1 MTQTNNITLG
11 HDEPVLED
19 IPSIDVCSSASLIKA
34 DPLPNEGVFKLLGY
48 LILTLAVSL
57 SAFQIW
63 QGITSTISATYFRP
77 VHLSWV
83 LVLIFLNYPLIS
95 DRYNKGYLPGR
106 VLDLALCGLALF
118 AAYRMSIFDY
128 NDIDHLLYGLK
139 MPDLLAGSALLLLL
153 MEGCRRT
160 VGWVMVLISALFL
173 SYSAFGDILPSAI
186 ATKGYSLQELIQFQ
200 IYSANGVF
208 GSALGIAATTVFI
221 FVLFGA
227 FLEVTGAGKFFIDLS
242 FSIAG
247 KYRGGPAK
255 AAVLASAGL
264 GSISG
269 SAIANTV
276 TTGSV
281 TIPMMKQ
288 LGYKPEQAAGIEA
301 AASTGGQIMPPIMGA
316 GAFVMA
322 QFTGVP
328 YSEIMLASIAPAILY
343 FFCTLLY
350 VHLMACKL
358 NLKAVSRTEAVIS
371 VMKHGAH
378 YLIPLGLI
386 TALLMMAYSP
396 LLVGVAGCGAI
407 LVTAA
412 LRKHSRIGL
421 SQFIQ
426 GMKNGALMALP
437 ISVACGAAGI
447 IVGVVGQTGIGL
459 QFTQFVMEFSGG
471 YMLVALGLISI
482 VALILG
488 MGLPVTAAYIVLAVM
503 AVPMLGDFGLP
514 LLTAHLIIFWL
525 SQTSNV
531 TPPIALAAFA
541 AAGVAKANPMKSSV
555 EAFKLAGGLFIIPIM
570 MAYTDLI
577 NPEASVLEFGFAI
590 AQTAAIILALA
601 ISIEGYLLRP
611 LSKMER
617 IIAFMMAPL
626 ILFNFFGVGFV
637 GILVICGLILMQW
650 KSRELAEGT

>member
-1 MTQTNNITLG
+1 MDIITDKNQSDV
-11 HDEPVLED
+11 DEY
-19 IPSIDVCSSASLIKA
+19 
-34 DPLPNEGVFKLLGY
+34 LPHERTVTVFGF
-48 LILTLAVSL
+48 LILSIAVAL

-63 QGITSTISATYFRP
+63 QGISSTISATYFRP
-77 VHLSWV
+77 IHLCWV
-83 LVLIFLNYPLIS
+83 LILIFLHYPLINNRKS
-95 DRYNKGYLPGR
+95 SLYLAGR
-106 VLDLALCGLALF
+106 VIDLILCGLIVF
-118 AAYRMSIFDY
+118 AAYRMTIFDY
-128 NDIDHLLYGLK
+128 NDINHLFYGLQL
-139 MPDLLAGSALLLLL
+139 PDMVAGCSFIILL

-160 VGWVMVLISALFL
+160 VGWVMVLIAVLFL
-173 SYSAFGDILPSAI
+173 SYSAFGDMLPAGFAI
-186 ATKGYSLQELIQFQ
+186 KSYTLQELIQFQ
-200 IYSANGVF
+200 IFSANGIF
-208 GSALGIAATTVFI
+208 GSALGIAATTVFV

-227 FLEVTGAGKFFIDLS
+227 FLEVTGAGKFFIDLA

-276 TTGSV
+276 TTGSI
-281 TIPMMKQ
+281 TIPMMKK

-358 NLKAVSRTEAVIS
+358 NLKAANRTEAVMS
-371 VMKHGAH
+371 VMKEGAH
-378 YLIPLGLI
+378 HLIPLALI
-386 TALLMMAYSP
+386 TTLLMMAYSP
-396 LLVGVAGCGAI
+396 LLVGVAGCAAI

-421 SQFIQ
+421 QKFIE

-437 ISVACGAAGI
+437 ISAACGAAGI

-459 QFTQFVMEFSGG
+459 QFTQFVMDFSGG
-471 YMLVALGLISI
+471 YLLIALGLISI
-482 VALILG
+482 VALVLG

-503 AVPMLGDFGLP
+503 AVPMLSDFGLS
-514 LLTAHLIIFWL
+514 LLTAHLIVFWL

-541 AAGVAKANPMKSSV
+541 GAGVANANPMKSSV

-570 MAYTDLI
+570 MAYTNLVDSSAGAWSLTLSI
-577 NPEASVLEFGFAI
+577 VQTLTIIIAI
-590 AQTAAIILALA
+590 AV
-601 ISIEGYLLRP
+601 SIEGYLLRV
-611 LSKMER
+611 LTTAER
-617 IIAFMMAPL
+617 LLAFSTIPL
-626 ILFNFFGVGFV
+626 ILLNPFGAGFV
-637 GILVICGLILMQW
+637 GIIIIAGLILTQW
-650 KSRELAEGT
+650 RGKPQVT

>member
-1 MTQTNNITLG
+1 MDITPDNQNVSPQL
-11 HDEPVLED
+11 
-19 IPSIDVCSSASLIKA
+19 
-34 DPLPNEGVFKLLGY
+34 LPYEKLVKTMGY
-48 LILTLAVSL
+48 LTLIVAVAL

-63 QGITSTISATYFRP
+63 QGVSSTISATYFRP
-77 VHLSWV
+77 IHLCWV
-83 LVLIFLNYPLIS
+83 LVLIFLHYPLVS
-95 DRYNKGYLPGR
+95 NRKNKLFIFGKLIDVILCAVVVFAGYRLW
-106 VLDLALCGLALF
+106 
-118 AAYRMSIFDY
+118 IFDY
-128 NDIDHLLYGLK
+128 NDINHLFYGLQFAD
-139 MPDLLAGSALLLLL
+139 MFAGSALLALLL
-153 MEGCRRT
+153 EGCRRT
-160 VGWVMVLISALFL
+160 VGWVMVLIAALFL
-173 SYSAFGDILPSAI
+173 AYSAFGDMLPSGFSIKAY
-186 ATKGYSLQELIQFQ
+186 TLQELIQFQ

-227 FLEVTGAGKFFIDLS
+227 FLEVTGAGKFFIDLA

-276 TTGSV
+276 TTGSI
-281 TIPMMKQ
+281 TIPMMKK

-328 YSEIMLASIAPAILY
+328 YSEIMIASIAPAILY

-358 NLKAVSRTEAVIS
+358 NLKAVSKTEAVIA
-371 VMKHGAH
+371 VMKDGAH
-378 YLIPLGLI
+378 HLIPLILI
-386 TALLMMAYSP
+386 TVLLMMAYSP
-396 LLVGVAGCGAI
+396 LLVGVAGCSAI
-407 LVTAA
+407 LLTAA
-412 LRKHSRIGL
+412 LRKHSRVGL
-421 SQFIQ
+421 KKFIE

-437 ISVACGAAGI
+437 ISAACGAAGI

-459 QFTQFVMEFSGG
+459 QFTQFVMDFSGG
-471 YMLVALGLISI
+471 YMLIALGLISL

-503 AVPMLGDFGLP
+503 AVPMLSDFGLP
-514 LLTAHLIIFWL
+514 LLTAHLIVFWL

-541 AAGVAKANPMKSSV
+541 GAGVANANPMKSSV

-570 MAYTDLI
+570 MAYTSLV
-577 NPEASVLEFGFAI
+577 NPDDGMPALLLSIIQTLTIIVAI
-590 AQTAAIILALA
+590 AIA
-601 ISIEGYLLRP
+601 IEGYLIRSLSMVERLAALIAIP
-611 LSKMER
+611 LLLLNPFGIGPLGIV
-617 IIAFMMAPL
+617 IIVAL
-626 ILFNFFGVGFV
+626 I
-637 GILVICGLILMQW
+637 VIQW
-650 KSRELAEGT
+650 RGREVVKQT

>member
-1 MTQTNNITLG
+1 MR
-11 HDEPVLED
+11 
-19 IPSIDVCSSASLIKA
+19 SIAILI
-34 DPLPNEGVFKLLGY
+34 VF
-48 LILTLAVSL
+48 S
-57 SAFQIW
+57 
-63 QGITSTISATYFRP
+63 
-77 VHLSWV
+77 
-83 LVLIFLNYPLIS
+83 
-95 DRYNKGYLPGR
+95 
-106 VLDLALCGLALF
+106 
-118 AAYRMSIFDY
+118 AYRMSIFDY
-128 NDIDHLLYGLK
+128 NDINHLFYGLQL
-139 MPDLLAGSALLLLL
+139 PDMIAGCSLLLLL

-160 VGWVMVLISALFL
+160 VGWVMVLIAVLFL
-173 SYSAFGDILPSAI
+173 SYSAFGDLLPSGFAI
-186 ATKGYSLQELIQFQ
+186 KSYSLQELIQFQ
-200 IYSANGVF
+200 IFSANGVF

-227 FLEVTGAGKFFIDLS
+227 FLEVTGAGKFFIDLA

-276 TTGSV
+276 TTGSI
-281 TIPMMKQ
+281 TIPMMKK

-358 NLKAVSRTEAVIS
+358 DLKAVSRTEAVMS
-371 VMKHGAH
+371 VMKDGAH
-378 YLIPLGLI
+378 HLIPLALI
-386 TALLMMAYSP
+386 TTLLMMAYSP
-396 LLVGVAGCGAI
+396 LLVGVAGCAAI

-421 SQFIQ
+421 KKFIE
-426 GMKNGALMALP
+426 GMKSGALMALP
-437 ISVACGAAGI
+437 ISAACGAAGI

-459 QFTQFVMEFSGG
+459 QFTQFVMDFSGG
-471 YMLVALGLISI
+471 YMLIALGLISL
-482 VALILG
+482 VALVLG

-503 AVPMLGDFGLP
+503 AVPMLSDFGLP
-514 LLTAHLIIFWL
+514 LLTAHLIVFWL

-541 AAGVAKANPMKSSV
+541 GAGVANANPMKSSV

-570 MAYTDLI
+570 MAYTDLVNSDAGVVDLTFSI
-577 NPEASVLEFGFAI
+577 IQTLTIIMAI
-590 AQTAAIILALA
+590 AVA
-601 ISIEGYLLRP
+601 IEGYLLRP
-611 LSKMER
+611 LTGVER
-617 IIAFMMAPL
+617 LLAFLTIPL
-626 ILFNFFGVGFV
+626 VMLDPFGAGFL
-637 GILVICGLILMQW
+637 GIVIMIGLILVQW
-650 KSRELAEGT
+650 KGRGRSSQS

>member
-1 MTQTNNITLG
+1 MSPLQQNSDTDATTNA
-11 HDEPVLED
+11 PV
-19 IPSIDVCSSASLIKA
+19 VT
-34 DPLPNEGVFKLLGY
+34 PLPHESTVKYLGY
-48 LILTLAVSL
+48 VILAIAVAL
-57 SAFQIW
+57 SSFQIW

-77 VHLSWV
+77 VHLCWV
-83 LVLIFLNYPLIS
+83 LVLIFLHYPLIS
-95 DRYNKGYLPGR
+95 NRYSKGYMLGR
-106 VLDLALCGLALF
+106 VTDLLLCGLTVF
-118 AAYRMSIFDY
+118 AGYRMLIFDY
-128 NDIDHLLYGLK
+128 NDIDHLLYGLGNI
-139 MPDLLAGSALLLLL
+139 DLAAGCALLLLL
-153 MEGCRRT
+153 LEGCRRT
-160 VGWVMVLISALFL
+160 VGWVMVMIAGLFL
-173 SYSAFGDILPSAI
+173 AYSAFGDMLPGAL
-186 ATKGYSLQELIQFQ
+186 ATKAYSLQELIQFQ
-200 IYSANGVF
+200 IFSANGVF

-227 FLEVTGAGKFFIDLS
+227 FLEVTGAGKFFIDLA

-281 TIPMMKQ
+281 TIPMMKK
-288 LGYKPEQAAGIEA
+288 LGYTPEQSAGIEA

-328 YSEIMLASIAPAILY
+328 YSDIMLASIAPAILY

-358 NLKAVSRTEAVIS
+358 NLQAASRTEAVIA
-371 VMKHGAH
+371 VMKQGAH
-378 YLIPLGLI
+378 HLIPLVII
-386 TALLMMAYSP
+386 TVLLMMAYSP
-396 LLVGVAGCGAI
+396 LLVGVAGCAAI
-407 LVTAA
+407 LLTAA

-421 SQFIQ
+421 SKFIS

-459 QFTQFVMEFSGG
+459 QFTQFVMDFSGG

-482 VALILG
+482 VALVLG

-514 LLTAHLIIFWL
+514 LLTAHLIVFWL

-541 AAGVAKANPMKSSV
+541 GAGVANANPMKSSV
-555 EAFKLAGGLFIIPIM
+555 EAFKLAGGLFMIPIM
-570 MAYTDLI
+570 MAYTDLL
-577 NPEASVLEFGFAI
+577 NPEAGVLAFGFAI
-590 AQTAAIILALA
+590 LQTATIILALA
-601 ISIEGYLLRP
+601 IAIEGYLLRA
-611 LSKMER
+611 LSSVER
-617 IIAFMMAPL
+617 IVAFAAVPL
-626 ILFNFFGVGFV
+626 VLFNPFGIGFV
-637 GILVICGLILMQW
+637 GMLIVVGLLVKQW
-650 KSRELAEGT
+650 KTTAKVAV

>member
-1 MTQTNNITLG
+1 MTDKNQ
-11 HDEPVLED
+11 PD
-19 IPSIDVCSSASLIKA
+19 IEH
-34 DPLPNEGVFKLLGY
+34 LPHEKTVNVFGY
-48 LILTLAVSL
+48 LILGIAVAL
-57 SAFQIW
+57 SMFQIW
-63 QGITSTISATYFRP
+63 QGISSTISATYFRP
-77 VHLSWV
+77 IHLCWV
-83 LVLIFLNYPLIS
+83 LILIFLHYPLITN
-95 DRYNKGYLPGR
+95 RKNHLYLVGR
-106 VLDLALCGLALF
+106 VIDLALCGLIVF
-118 AAYRMSIFDY
+118 AAYRMLIFDY
-128 NDIDHLLYGLK
+128 NDINHLFYGLQL
-139 MPDLLAGSALLLLL
+139 PDMIAGCSLILLL

-160 VGWVMVLISALFL
+160 VGWVMVLIAVLFL
-173 SYSAFGDILPSAI
+173 SYSAFGDLLPSGFAI
-186 ATKGYSLQELIQFQ
+186 KSYSLQELIQFQ
-200 IYSANGVF
+200 IFSANGIF

-227 FLEVTGAGKFFIDLS
+227 FLEVTGAGKFFIDLA

-276 TTGSV
+276 TTGSI
-281 TIPMMKQ
+281 TIPMMKK

-358 NLKAVSRTEAVIS
+358 ELKAVSRTEAVMS
-371 VMKHGAH
+371 VMKDGAH
-378 YLIPLGLI
+378 HLIPLALI
-386 TALLMMAYSP
+386 TTLLMMAYSP
-396 LLVGVAGCGAI
+396 LLVGVAGCAAI

-421 SQFIQ
+421 KKFIE

-437 ISVACGAAGI
+437 ISAACGAAGI

-459 QFTQFVMEFSGG
+459 QFTQFVMDFSGG
-471 YMLVALGLISI
+471 YMLIALGLISL
-482 VALILG
+482 VALVLG

-503 AVPMLGDFGLP
+503 AVPMLSDFGLP
-514 LLTAHLIIFWL
+514 LLTAHLIVFWL

-541 AAGVAKANPMKSSV
+541 GAGVANANPMKSSV

-570 MAYTDLI
+570 MAYTNLVNSDASAMDL
-577 NPEASVLEFGFAI
+577 GFSIVQTLTIIIAVAI
-590 AQTAAIILALA
+590 F
-601 ISIEGYLLRP
+601 IEGYLLRP
-611 LSKMER
+611 LTAVER
-617 IIAFMMAPL
+617 LLAFFTIPL
-626 ILFNFFGVGFV
+626 VMLNPFGVGFL
-637 GILVICGLILMQW
+637 GIIIMLGLIVIQW
-650 KSRELAEGT
+650 KGRGRVSQS

>member
-1 MTQTNNITLG
+1 MDITPDNQ
-11 HDEPVLED
+11 H
-19 IPSIDVCSSASLIKA
+19 SSSQ
-34 DPLPNEGVFKLLGY
+34 PLPYEKLVNAMGY
-48 LILTLAVSL
+48 LTLVVAVAL
-57 SAFQIW
+57 SVFQIW
-63 QGITSTISATYFRP
+63 QGVSSTISATYFRP
-77 VHLSWV
+77 IHLCWV
-83 LVLIFLNYPLIS
+83 LVLIFLHYPLIAN
-95 DRYNKGYLPGR
+95 RENKFFVVGKLID
-106 VLDLALCGLALF
+106 VILCGVVVF
-118 AAYRMSIFDY
+118 AGYRLWIFDY
-128 NDIDHLLYGLK
+128 NDINHLFYGLQFAD
-139 MPDLLAGSALLLLL
+139 MFAGCTLLALLL
-153 MEGCRRT
+153 EGCRRT
-160 VGWVMVLISALFL
+160 VGWVMVFIATLFLAYSAL
-173 SYSAFGDILPSAI
+173 GDMLPSGFAI
-186 ATKGYSLQELIQFQ
+186 KAYSLQELIQFQ

-227 FLEVTGAGKFFIDLS
+227 FLEVTGAGKFFIDLA

-276 TTGSV
+276 TTGSI
-281 TIPMMKQ
+281 TIPMMKK

-328 YSEIMLASIAPAILY
+328 YSEIMIASIAPAILY

-358 NLKAVSRTEAVIS
+358 NLQAVSKTEAVIA
-371 VMKHGAH
+371 VMKDGAH
-378 YLIPLGLI
+378 HLIPLILI
-386 TALLMMAYSP
+386 TVLLMMAYSP
-396 LLVGVAGCGAI
+396 LLVGVAGCSAI
-407 LVTAA
+407 LMTAA

-421 SQFIQ
+421 KKFIE

-437 ISVACGAAGI
+437 ISAACGAAGI

-459 QFTQFVMEFSGG
+459 QFTQFVMDFSGG
-471 YMLVALGLISI
+471 YMLIALGLISL
-482 VALILG
+482 VALVLG

-503 AVPMLGDFGLP
+503 AVPMLTDFGLP
-514 LLTAHLIIFWL
+514 LLTAHLIVFWL

-541 AAGVAKANPMKSSV
+541 GAGVANANPMKSSV

-570 MAYTDLI
+570 MAYTSI
-577 NPEASVLEFGFAI
+577 VNPNDGMPALLFSIVQTLTIIVAI
-590 AQTAAIILALA
+590 AIA
-601 ISIEGYLLRP
+601 IEGYLIRSLNMVERLVALLAIP
-611 LSKMER
+611 LLLLNPFGLGPLGIV
-617 IIAFMMAPL
+617 II
-626 ILFNFFGVGFV
+626 I
-637 GILVICGLILMQW
+637 GLIVIQW
-650 KSRELAEGT
+650 RSREVAQQA

>member
-1 MTQTNNITLG
+1 MDITP
-11 HDEPVLED
+11 DNQN
-19 IPSIDVCSSASLIKA
+19 ASPQL
-34 DPLPNEGVFKLLGY
+34 LPYEKLVKTMGY
-48 LILTLAVSL
+48 LTLVVAVAL

-63 QGITSTISATYFRP
+63 QGVSSTISATYFRP
-77 VHLSWV
+77 IHLCWV
-83 LVLIFLNYPLIS
+83 LVLIFLHFPLIS
-95 DRYNKGYLPGR
+95 NRKNKLFIVGKLIDVILCAVVVFAGYRLW
-106 VLDLALCGLALF
+106 
-118 AAYRMSIFDY
+118 IFDY
-128 NDIDHLLYGLK
+128 NDINHLFYGLQFAD
-139 MPDLLAGSALLLLL
+139 MFAGSALLVLLL
-153 MEGCRRT
+153 EGCRRT
-160 VGWVMVLISALFL
+160 VGWVMVLIAVLFL
-173 SYSAFGDILPSAI
+173 AYSAFGDMLPSGFSIKAY
-186 ATKGYSLQELIQFQ
+186 TLQELIQFQ

-227 FLEVTGAGKFFIDLS
+227 FLEVTGAGKFFIDLA

-276 TTGSV
+276 TTGSI
-281 TIPMMKQ
+281 TIPMMKK

-328 YSEIMLASIAPAILY
+328 YSEIMIASIAPAILY

-371 VMKHGAH
+371 VMKDGAH
-378 YLIPLGLI
+378 RLIPLILI

-396 LLVGVAGCGAI
+396 LLVGVAGCSAI
-407 LVTAA
+407 LLTAA

-421 SQFIQ
+421 KKFIE

-437 ISVACGAAGI
+437 ISAACGAAGI

-459 QFTQFVMEFSGG
+459 QFTQFVMDFSGG
-471 YMLVALGLISI
+471 YMLIALGLISL

-503 AVPMLGDFGLP
+503 AVPMLSDFGLP
-514 LLTAHLIIFWL
+514 LLTAHLIVFWL

-541 AAGVAKANPMKSSV
+541 GAGVANANPMKSSV

-570 MAYTDLI
+570 MAYTSLV
-577 NPEASVLEFGFAI
+577 NPDDGMPALLLSIVQTLTIIVAI
-590 AQTAAIILALA
+590 AIA
-601 ISIEGYLLRP
+601 IEGYLIRSLSMVERLAALLAIP
-611 LSKMER
+611 LLLLNPFGLGPLGIV
-617 IIAFMMAPL
+617 IIVAL
-626 ILFNFFGVGFV
+626 I
-637 GILVICGLILMQW
+637 VIQW
-650 KSRELAEGT
+650 RGREVAKQT

>member
-1 MTQTNNITLG
+1 MDIMTDKNLP
-11 HDEPVLED
+11 EPEH
-19 IPSIDVCSSASLIKA
+19 
-34 DPLPNEGVFKLLGY
+34 LPHERTVNLFGY
-48 LILTLAVSL
+48 LILGIAVAL
-57 SAFQIW
+57 SVFQIW
-63 QGITSTISATYFRP
+63 QGISSTISATYFRP
-77 VHLSWV
+77 IHLCWV
-83 LVLIFLNYPLIS
+83 LILIFLHYPLVS
-95 DRYNKGYLPGR
+95 NRKSHLYLVGR
-106 VLDLALCGLALF
+106 VVDLALCGLIVF

-128 NDIDHLLYGLK
+128 NDINHLFYGLQL
-139 MPDLLAGSALLLLL
+139 PDMIAGCSLLLLL

-160 VGWVMVLISALFL
+160 VGWVMVLIAVLFL
-173 SYSAFGDILPSAI
+173 SYSAFGDLLPSGFAI
-186 ATKGYSLQELIQFQ
+186 KSYSLQELIQFQ
-200 IYSANGVF
+200 IFSANGVF

-227 FLEVTGAGKFFIDLS
+227 FLEVTGAGKFFIDLA

-276 TTGSV
+276 TTGSI
-281 TIPMMKQ
+281 TIPMMKK

-371 VMKHGAH
+371 VMKDGAH
-378 YLIPLGLI
+378 HLIPLALI
-386 TALLMMAYSP
+386 TTLLMMAYSP
-396 LLVGVAGCGAI
+396 LLVGVAGCAAI
-407 LVTAA
+407 LLTAA

-421 SQFIQ
+421 KKFIE
-426 GMKNGALMALP
+426 GMKSGALMALP
-437 ISVACGAAGI
+437 ISAACGAAGI

-459 QFTQFVMEFSGG
+459 QFTQFVMDFSGG
-471 YMLVALGLISI
+471 YMLIALGLISL
-482 VALILG
+482 VALVLG

-503 AVPMLGDFGLP
+503 AVPMLSDFGLP
-514 LLTAHLIIFWL
+514 LLTAHLIVFWL

-541 AAGVAKANPMKSSV
+541 GAGVANANPMKSSV

-570 MAYTDLI
+570 MAYTNLVNSEAGVVDLTYSI
-577 NPEASVLEFGFAI
+577 IQTLTIIIAI
-590 AQTAAIILALA
+590 AVA
-601 ISIEGYLLRP
+601 IEGYLLRP
-611 LSKMER
+611 LTAVER
-617 IIAFMMAPL
+617 LLAFLTIPL
-626 ILFNFFGVGFV
+626 VMLDPFGVGFL
-637 GILVICGLILMQW
+637 GIVIMIGLILVQW
-650 KSRELAEGT
+650 RGQAQAS

>member
-1 MTQTNNITLG
+1 MDITPDNQ
-11 HDEPVLED
+11 H
-19 IPSIDVCSSASLIKA
+19 PSSQ
-34 DPLPNEGVFKLLGY
+34 PLPYEKLVNVMGY
-48 LILTLAVSL
+48 LTLVVAVAL
-57 SAFQIW
+57 SVFQIW
-63 QGITSTISATYFRP
+63 QGVSSTISATYFRP
-77 VHLSWV
+77 IHLCWV
-83 LVLIFLNYPLIS
+83 LVLIFLHYPLIAN
-95 DRYNKGYLPGR
+95 RENKFFVVGKLID
-106 VLDLALCGLALF
+106 VILCGVVVF
-118 AAYRMSIFDY
+118 AGYRLWIFDY
-128 NDIDHLLYGLK
+128 NDINHLFYGLRFAD
-139 MPDLLAGSALLLLL
+139 MFAGCTLLALLL
-153 MEGCRRT
+153 EGCRRT
-160 VGWVMVLISALFL
+160 VGWVMVFIAALFL
-173 SYSAFGDILPSAI
+173 AYSALGDMLPSGFAI
-186 ATKGYSLQELIQFQ
+186 KAYSLQELIQFQ

-227 FLEVTGAGKFFIDLS
+227 FLEVTGAGKFFIDLA

-276 TTGSV
+276 TTGSI
-281 TIPMMKQ
+281 TIPMMKK

-328 YSEIMLASIAPAILY
+328 YSEIMIASIAPAILY

-358 NLKAVSRTEAVIS
+358 NLQAVSKTEAVIA
-371 VMKHGAH
+371 VMKDGAH
-378 YLIPLGLI
+378 HLIPLILI
-386 TALLMMAYSP
+386 TVLLMMAYSP
-396 LLVGVAGCGAI
+396 LLVGVAGCSAI
-407 LVTAA
+407 LMTAA

-421 SQFIQ
+421 KKFIE

-437 ISVACGAAGI
+437 ISAACGAAGI

-459 QFTQFVMEFSGG
+459 QFTQFVMDFSGG
-471 YMLVALGLISI
+471 YMLIALGLISL
-482 VALILG
+482 VALVLG

-503 AVPMLGDFGLP
+503 AVPMLTDFGLP
-514 LLTAHLIIFWL
+514 LLTAHLIVFWL

-541 AAGVAKANPMKSSV
+541 GAGVANANPMKSSV

-570 MAYTDLI
+570 MAYTSI
-577 NPEASVLEFGFAI
+577 VNPNDGMPALLFSIVQTLTIIVAI
-590 AQTAAIILALA
+590 AIA
-601 ISIEGYLLRP
+601 IEGYLIRSLSMVERLVALLAIP
-611 LSKMER
+611 LLLLNPFGLGPLGIV
-617 IIAFMMAPL
+617 II
-626 ILFNFFGVGFV
+626 I
-637 GILVICGLILMQW
+637 GLIVIQW
-650 KSRELAEGT
+650 RSREVAQQA

>member
-1 MTQTNNITLG
+1 MDITPDNQ
-11 HDEPVLED
+11 H
-19 IPSIDVCSSASLIKA
+19 SSSR
-34 DPLPNEGVFKLLGY
+34 PLPYEKLVNVMGY
-48 LILTLAVSL
+48 LTLVVAVAL
-57 SAFQIW
+57 SVFQIW
-63 QGITSTISATYFRP
+63 QGVSSTISATYFRP
-77 VHLSWV
+77 IHLCWV
-83 LVLIFLNYPLIS
+83 LVLIFLHYPLIAN
-95 DRYNKGYLPGR
+95 RENKFFVVGKLID
-106 VLDLALCGLALF
+106 VILCGVVVF
-118 AAYRMSIFDY
+118 AGYRLWIFDY
-128 NDIDHLLYGLK
+128 NDINHLFYGLQFAD
-139 MPDLLAGSALLLLL
+139 MFAGCTLLALLL
-153 MEGCRRT
+153 EGCRRT
-160 VGWVMVLISALFL
+160 VGWVMVFIAALFL
-173 SYSAFGDILPSAI
+173 AYSALGDMLPSGFAI
-186 ATKGYSLQELIQFQ
+186 KAYSLQELIQFQ

-227 FLEVTGAGKFFIDLS
+227 FLEVTGAGKFFIDLA

-276 TTGSV
+276 TTGSI
-281 TIPMMKQ
+281 TIPMMKK

-328 YSEIMLASIAPAILY
+328 YSEIMIASIAPAILY

-358 NLKAVSRTEAVIS
+358 NLQAVSKTEAVIA
-371 VMKHGAH
+371 VMKDGAH
-378 YLIPLGLI
+378 HLIPLILI

-396 LLVGVAGCGAI
+396 LLVGVAGCSAI
-407 LVTAA
+407 LMTAA

-421 SQFIQ
+421 KKFIE

-437 ISVACGAAGI
+437 ISAACGAAGI

-459 QFTQFVMEFSGG
+459 QFTQFVMDFSGG
-471 YMLVALGLISI
+471 YMLIALGLISL
-482 VALILG
+482 VALVLG

-503 AVPMLGDFGLP
+503 AVPMLTDFGLP
-514 LLTAHLIIFWL
+514 LLTAHLIVFWL

-541 AAGVAKANPMKSSV
+541 GAGVANANPMKSSV

-570 MAYTDLI
+570 MAYTNI
-577 NPEASVLEFGFAI
+577 VNPNDGMPALLFSIVQTLTIIVAI
-590 AQTAAIILALA
+590 AIA
-601 ISIEGYLLRP
+601 IEGYLIRSLNMVERLVALLAIP
-611 LSKMER
+611 LLLLNPFGLGPLGIV
-617 IIAFMMAPL
+617 II
-626 ILFNFFGVGFV
+626 I
-637 GILVICGLILMQW
+637 GLIVIQW
-650 KSRELAEGT
+650 RSREVAQQA

>member
-1 MTQTNNITLG
+1 MDITPDNQ
-11 HDEPVLED
+11 H
-19 IPSIDVCSSASLIKA
+19 SSSQ
-34 DPLPNEGVFKLLGY
+34 PLPYEKLVNVMGY
-48 LILTLAVSL
+48 LTLVVAVAL
-57 SAFQIW
+57 SVFQIW
-63 QGITSTISATYFRP
+63 QGVSSTISATYFRP
-77 VHLSWV
+77 IHLCWV
-83 LVLIFLNYPLIS
+83 LVLIFLHYPLIANRENQFFVVGKLI
-95 DRYNKGYLPGR
+95 D
-106 VLDLALCGLALF
+106 VILCGVVVF
-118 AAYRMSIFDY
+118 AGYRLWIFDY
-128 NDIDHLLYGLK
+128 NDINHLFYGLQFAD
-139 MPDLLAGSALLLLL
+139 MFAGCTLLALLL
-153 MEGCRRT
+153 EGCRRT
-160 VGWVMVLISALFL
+160 VGWVMVFIAALFL
-173 SYSAFGDILPSAI
+173 AYSALGDMLPSGFAI
-186 ATKGYSLQELIQFQ
+186 KAYSLQELIQFQ

-227 FLEVTGAGKFFIDLS
+227 FLEVTGAGKFFIDLA

-276 TTGSV
+276 TTGSI
-281 TIPMMKQ
+281 TIPMMKK

-328 YSEIMLASIAPAILY
+328 YSEIMIASIAPAILY

-358 NLKAVSRTEAVIS
+358 NLQAVSKTEAVIA
-371 VMKHGAH
+371 VMKDGAH
-378 YLIPLGLI
+378 HLIPLILI
-386 TALLMMAYSP
+386 TVLLMMAYSP
-396 LLVGVAGCGAI
+396 LLVGVAGCSAI
-407 LVTAA
+407 LMTAA

-421 SQFIQ
+421 KKFIE

-437 ISVACGAAGI
+437 ISAACGAAGI

-459 QFTQFVMEFSGG
+459 QFTQFVMDFSGG
-471 YMLVALGLISI
+471 YMLIALGLISL
-482 VALILG
+482 VALVLG

-503 AVPMLGDFGLP
+503 AVPMLTDFGLP
-514 LLTAHLIIFWL
+514 LLTAHLIVFWL

-541 AAGVAKANPMKSSV
+541 GAGVANANPMKSSV

-570 MAYTDLI
+570 MAYTSIVNLNDGMPALLFSI
-577 NPEASVLEFGFAI
+577 VQTLTIIVAI
-590 AQTAAIILALA
+590 AIA
-601 ISIEGYLLRP
+601 IEGYLIRSLNMVERLVALLAIP
-611 LSKMER
+611 LLLLNPFGLGPLGIV
-617 IIAFMMAPL
+617 II
-626 ILFNFFGVGFV
+626 I
-637 GILVICGLILMQW
+637 GLIVIQW
-650 KSRELAEGT
+650 RSREVAQQA

>member
-1 MTQTNNITLG
+1 ML
-11 HDEPVLED
+11 
-19 IPSIDVCSSASLIKA
+19 
-34 DPLPNEGVFKLLGY
+34 
-48 LILTLAVSL
+48 
-57 SAFQIW
+57 
-63 QGITSTISATYFRP
+63 
-77 VHLSWV
+77 
-83 LVLIFLNYPLIS
+83 
-95 DRYNKGYLPGR
+95 GR
-106 VLDLALCGLALF
+106 VTDLLLCGLTVF
-118 AAYRMSIFDY
+118 AGYRMLIFDY
-128 NDIDHLLYGLK
+128 NDIDHLLYGLGNV
-139 MPDLLAGSALLLLL
+139 DLAAGCALLLLL
-153 MEGCRRT
+153 LEGCRRT
-160 VGWVMVLISALFL
+160 VGWVMVMIAGLFL
-173 SYSAFGDILPSAI
+173 AYSAFGDMLPGAL
-186 ATKGYSLQELIQFQ
+186 ATKAYSLQELIQFQ
-200 IYSANGVF
+200 IFSANGVF

-227 FLEVTGAGKFFIDLS
+227 FLEVTGAGKFFIDLA

-281 TIPMMKQ
+281 TIPMMKK
-288 LGYKPEQAAGIEA
+288 LGYTPEQSAGIEA

-328 YSEIMLASIAPAILY
+328 YSDIMLASIAPAILY

-358 NLKAVSRTEAVIS
+358 NLQAASRTEAVIE
-371 VMKHGAH
+371 VMKQGAH
-378 YLIPLGLI
+378 HLIPLVII
-386 TALLMMAYSP
+386 TVLLMMAYSP
-396 LLVGVAGCGAI
+396 LLVGVAGCAAI
-407 LVTAA
+407 LLTAA

-421 SQFIQ
+421 SKFIS

-459 QFTQFVMEFSGG
+459 QFTQFVMDFSGG

-482 VALILG
+482 VALVLG

-514 LLTAHLIIFWL
+514 LLTAHLIVFWL

-541 AAGVAKANPMKSSV
+541 GAGVANANPMKSSV
-555 EAFKLAGGLFIIPIM
+555 EAFKLAGGLFMIPIM
-570 MAYTDLI
+570 MAYTDLL
-577 NPEASVLEFGFAI
+577 NPDAGVMAFAFAI
-590 AQTAAIILALA
+590 LQTATIILALA
-601 ISIEGYLLRP
+601 IAIEGYLLRALSGVERMTAFAAVP
-611 LSKMER
+611 LV
-617 IIAFMMAPL
+617 
-626 ILFNFFGVGFV
+626 LFNPFGAGFV
-637 GILVICGLILMQW
+637 GMLIILGLLVKQW
-650 KSRELAEGT
+650 KTMAKVSI

>member
-1 MTQTNNITLG
+1 MDIITDKNQSDV
-11 HDEPVLED
+11 DEY
-19 IPSIDVCSSASLIKA
+19 
-34 DPLPNEGVFKLLGY
+34 LPHERTVTVFGF
-48 LILTLAVSL
+48 LILSIAVAL

-63 QGITSTISATYFRP
+63 QGISSTISATYFRP
-77 VHLSWV
+77 IHLCWV
-83 LVLIFLNYPLIS
+83 LILIFLHYPLINNRKS
-95 DRYNKGYLPGR
+95 SLYLAGR
-106 VLDLALCGLALF
+106 VIDLILCGLIVF
-118 AAYRMSIFDY
+118 AAYRMTIFDY
-128 NDIDHLLYGLK
+128 NDINHLFYGLQL
-139 MPDLLAGSALLLLL
+139 PDMVAGCSLIILL

-160 VGWVMVLISALFL
+160 VGWVMVLIAVLFL
-173 SYSAFGDILPSAI
+173 SYSAFGDMLPAGFAI
-186 ATKGYSLQELIQFQ
+186 KSYTLQELIQFQ
-200 IYSANGVF
+200 IFSANGIF
-208 GSALGIAATTVFI
+208 GSALGIAATTVFV

-227 FLEVTGAGKFFIDLS
+227 FLEVTGAGKFFIDLA

-276 TTGSV
+276 TTGSI
-281 TIPMMKQ
+281 TIPMMKK

-358 NLKAVSRTEAVIS
+358 NLKATNRTEAVMN
-371 VMKHGAH
+371 VMKEGAH
-378 YLIPLGLI
+378 HLIPLALI
-386 TALLMMAYSP
+386 TTLLMMAYSP
-396 LLVGVAGCGAI
+396 LLVGVAGCAAI

-421 SQFIQ
+421 QKFIE

-437 ISVACGAAGI
+437 ISAACGAAGI

-459 QFTQFVMEFSGG
+459 QFTQFVMDFSGG
-471 YMLVALGLISI
+471 YLLIALGLISI
-482 VALILG
+482 VALVLG

-503 AVPMLGDFGLP
+503 AVPMLSDFGLS
-514 LLTAHLIIFWL
+514 LLTAHLIVFWL

-541 AAGVAKANPMKSSV
+541 GAGVANANPMKSSV

-570 MAYTDLI
+570 MAYTNLVDSSAGAWSLTLSI
-577 NPEASVLEFGFAI
+577 VQTLTIIIAI
-590 AQTAAIILALA
+590 A
-601 ISIEGYLLRP
+601 ISIEGYLLRV
-611 LSKMER
+611 LTTAER
-617 IIAFMMAPL
+617 LLAFSTIPL
-626 ILFNFFGVGFV
+626 ILLNPFGAGFV
-637 GILVICGLILMQW
+637 GIIIIAGLILTQW
-650 KSRELAEGT
+650 RGKPQVT

>member
-1 MTQTNNITLG
+1 MTQTNNTKLG

-19 IPSIDVCSSASLIKA
+19 TKANHSSVTIDTSLPYEPTLK
-34 DPLPNEGVFKLLGY
+34 VFGY
-48 LILTLAVSL
+48 VILAIAVAL

-83 LVLIFLNYPLIS
+83 LVLIFLHYPLVNN
-95 DRYNKGYLPGR
+95 RYSKLYLLGR
-106 VLDLALCGLALF
+106 VFDLALCGLALF
-118 AAYRMSIFDY
+118 GAYRMSIFDY

-139 MPDLLAGSALLLLL
+139 MPDLVAGCALLVLL

-160 VGWVMVLISALFL
+160 VGWVMVLIAALFL
-173 SYSAFGDILPSAI
+173 SYSAFGDMLPSAI
-186 ATKGYSLQELIQFQ
+186 ATKAYSLQELIQFQ

-281 TIPMMKQ
+281 TIPMMKK

-358 NLKAVSRTEAVIS
+358 NLQAVSRTEAVIS

-378 YLIPLGLI
+378 HLIPLGLI

-396 LLVGVAGCGAI
+396 LLVGVAGCAAI

-421 SQFIQ
+421 TKFIQ

-482 VALILG
+482 VALVLG

-570 MAYTDLI
+570 MAYTDLVS
-577 NPEASVLEFGFAI
+577 PEASALEFGFAI

-611 LSKMER
+611 LSNMER
-617 IIAFMMAPL
+617 IVALMMAPL
-626 ILFNFFGVGFV
+626 ILFNPFGASFV
-637 GILVICGLILMQW
+637 GILVILGLIIVQW
-650 KSRELAEGT
+650 KSRELVEGT

>member
-1 MTQTNNITLG
+1 MDITPDNQ
-11 HDEPVLED
+11 H
-19 IPSIDVCSSASLIKA
+19 PSSQ
-34 DPLPNEGVFKLLGY
+34 PLPYEKLVNVMGY
-48 LILTLAVSL
+48 LTLVVAVAL
-57 SAFQIW
+57 SVFQIW
-63 QGITSTISATYFRP
+63 QGVSSTISATYFRP
-77 VHLSWV
+77 IHLCWV
-83 LVLIFLNYPLIS
+83 LVLIFLHYPLIAN
-95 DRYNKGYLPGR
+95 RENKFFVVGKLID
-106 VLDLALCGLALF
+106 VILCGVVVF
-118 AAYRMSIFDY
+118 AGYRLWIFDY
-128 NDIDHLLYGLK
+128 NDINHLFYGLQFAD
-139 MPDLLAGSALLLLL
+139 MFAGCTLLALLL
-153 MEGCRRT
+153 EGCRRT
-160 VGWVMVLISALFL
+160 VGWVMVFIAALFL
-173 SYSAFGDILPSAI
+173 AYSALGDMLPSGFAI
-186 ATKGYSLQELIQFQ
+186 KAYSLQELIQFQ

-227 FLEVTGAGKFFIDLS
+227 FLEVTGAGKFFIDLA

-276 TTGSV
+276 TTGSI
-281 TIPMMKQ
+281 TIPMMKK

-328 YSEIMLASIAPAILY
+328 YSEIMIASIAPAILY

-358 NLKAVSRTEAVIS
+358 NLQAVSKTEAVIA
-371 VMKHGAH
+371 VMKDGAH
-378 YLIPLGLI
+378 HLIPLTLI
-386 TALLMMAYSP
+386 TVLLMMAYSP
-396 LLVGVAGCGAI
+396 LLVGVAGCSAI
-407 LVTAA
+407 LMTAA

-421 SQFIQ
+421 KKFIE

-437 ISVACGAAGI
+437 ISAACGAAGI

-459 QFTQFVMEFSGG
+459 QFTQFVMDFSGG
-471 YMLVALGLISI
+471 YMLIALGLISL
-482 VALILG
+482 VALVLG

-503 AVPMLGDFGLP
+503 AVPMLTDFGLP
-514 LLTAHLIIFWL
+514 LLTAHLIVFWL

-541 AAGVAKANPMKSSV
+541 GAGVANANPMKSSV

-570 MAYTDLI
+570 MAYTSI
-577 NPEASVLEFGFAI
+577 VNPNDGMPALLFSIVQTLTIIVAI
-590 AQTAAIILALA
+590 AIA
-601 ISIEGYLLRP
+601 IEGYLIRSLNVVERLVALLAIP
-611 LSKMER
+611 LLLLNPFGLGPLGIV
-617 IIAFMMAPL
+617 II
-626 ILFNFFGVGFV
+626 I
-637 GILVICGLILMQW
+637 GLIVIQW
-650 KSRELAEGT
+650 RSREVAQQA

>member
-1 MTQTNNITLG
+1 MDITP
-11 HDEPVLED
+11 DNQN
-19 IPSIDVCSSASLIKA
+19 ASPQL
-34 DPLPNEGVFKLLGY
+34 LPYEKLVKTMGY
-48 LILTLAVSL
+48 LTLVVAVAL

-63 QGITSTISATYFRP
+63 QGVSSTISATYFRP
-77 VHLSWV
+77 IHLCWV
-83 LVLIFLNYPLIS
+83 LVLIFLHFPLIS
-95 DRYNKGYLPGR
+95 NRKNKLFIVGKLID
-106 VLDLALCGLALF
+106 VILCVVVVF
-118 AAYRMSIFDY
+118 ACYRLWIFDY
-128 NDIDHLLYGLK
+128 NDINHLFYGLQFAD
-139 MPDLLAGSALLLLL
+139 MFAGSALLVLLL
-153 MEGCRRT
+153 EGCRRT
-160 VGWVMVLISALFL
+160 VGWVMVLIAVLFL
-173 SYSAFGDILPSAI
+173 AYSAFGDMLPSGFSIKAY
-186 ATKGYSLQELIQFQ
+186 TLQELIQFQ

-227 FLEVTGAGKFFIDLS
+227 FLEVTGAGKFFIDLA

-276 TTGSV
+276 TTGSI
-281 TIPMMKQ
+281 TIPMMKK

-328 YSEIMLASIAPAILY
+328 YSEIMIASIAPAILY

-371 VMKHGAH
+371 VMKDGAH
-378 YLIPLGLI
+378 HLIPLILI

-396 LLVGVAGCGAI
+396 LLVGVAGCSAI
-407 LVTAA
+407 LLTAA

-421 SQFIQ
+421 KKFIE

-437 ISVACGAAGI
+437 ISAACGAAGI

-459 QFTQFVMEFSGG
+459 QFTQFVMDFSGG
-471 YMLVALGLISI
+471 YMLIALGLISL

-503 AVPMLGDFGLP
+503 AVPMLSDFGLP
-514 LLTAHLIIFWL
+514 LLTAHLIVFWL

-541 AAGVAKANPMKSSV
+541 GAGVANANPMKSSV

-570 MAYTDLI
+570 MAYTSLV
-577 NPEASVLEFGFAI
+577 NPDDGMPALLLSIVQTLTIIVAI
-590 AQTAAIILALA
+590 AIA
-601 ISIEGYLLRP
+601 IEGYLIRSLSMVERLAALLAIP
-611 LSKMER
+611 LLLLNPFGLGPLGIV
-617 IIAFMMAPL
+617 IIVAL
-626 ILFNFFGVGFV
+626 I
-637 GILVICGLILMQW
+637 VIQW
-650 KSRELAEGT
+650 RGREVAKQT

>member
-1 MTQTNNITLG
+1 MDIMTDKNQ
-11 HDEPVLED
+11 PD
-19 IPSIDVCSSASLIKA
+19 IEH
-34 DPLPNEGVFKLLGY
+34 LPHEKTVNVFGY
-48 LILTLAVSL
+48 LILGIAVAL
-57 SAFQIW
+57 SMFQIW
-63 QGITSTISATYFRP
+63 QGISSTISATYFRP
-77 VHLSWV
+77 IHLCWV
-83 LVLIFLNYPLIS
+83 LILIFLHYPLIS
-95 DRYNKGYLPGR
+95 NRKSHLYLVGR
-106 VLDLALCGLALF
+106 VVDLALCGLIVF

-128 NDIDHLLYGLK
+128 NDINHLFYGLQL
-139 MPDLLAGSALLLLL
+139 PDMIAGCSLILLL

-160 VGWVMVLISALFL
+160 VGWVMVLIAVLFL
-173 SYSAFGDILPSAI
+173 SYSAFGDLLPSGFAI
-186 ATKGYSLQELIQFQ
+186 KSYSLQELIQFQ
-200 IYSANGVF
+200 IFSANGIF

-227 FLEVTGAGKFFIDLS
+227 FLEVTGAGKFFIDLA

-276 TTGSV
+276 TTGSI
-281 TIPMMKQ
+281 TIPMMKK

-358 NLKAVSRTEAVIS
+358 DLKAVSRTEAVMS
-371 VMKHGAH
+371 VMKDGAH
-378 YLIPLGLI
+378 HLIPLALI
-386 TALLMMAYSP
+386 TTLLMMAYSP
-396 LLVGVAGCGAI
+396 LLVGVAGCAAI

-421 SQFIQ
+421 KKFIE

-437 ISVACGAAGI
+437 ISAACGAAGI

-459 QFTQFVMEFSGG
+459 QFTQFVMDFSGG
-471 YMLVALGLISI
+471 YMLIALGLISL
-482 VALILG
+482 VALVLG

-503 AVPMLGDFGLP
+503 AVPMLSDFGLP
-514 LLTAHLIIFWL
+514 LLTAHLIVFWL

-541 AAGVAKANPMKSSV
+541 GAGVANANPMKSSV

-570 MAYTDLI
+570 MAYTNLVNSDASAMDL
-577 NPEASVLEFGFAI
+577 GFSIVQTLTIIIAI
-590 AQTAAIILALA
+590 AIF
-601 ISIEGYLLRP
+601 IEGYLLRP
-611 LSKMER
+611 LTRVER
-617 IIAFMMAPL
+617 LLAFFTIPL
-626 ILFNFFGVGFV
+626 VMLNPFGVGFL
-637 GILVICGLILMQW
+637 GIMIMLGLIVIQW
-650 KSRELAEGT
+650 KGRGRVSQS